1 MSSNKM
7 FDTRPK
13 IFDSGDAK
21 FSSGLEFDCQWP
33 SGFPYFGLGTGDES
47 DGRLSR
53 SSTQVKKGGD
63 SPLTPQRVLQWTSS
77 VFGAP
82 EYNMPGCTVTLGDFS
97 KDRFRYDRR
106 NIFSRTAY
114 TQLKSESEFSEFPN
128 YLSRRLPL
136 GSEELF
142 AESFKTSCKNF
153 KRSLANKPYWSDFR
167 WVNVNGIDPDAFY
180 SIVDQFKLHPSGVKS
195 MLTSWDDDY
204 NIYKF
209 GNQVF
214 FKMTLVYSTQ
224 DQKLAEETQQGK
236 ADLVN
241 RVMNF
246 FTQEDETE
254 PTTNKPTSFACEDC
268 SPIDLNFLISSLQ
281 KSRDFLYS
289 PSVSMKNG
297 SLLTENGYKLSKETV
312 WMVLVDPMTVITF
325 SEHNGGFIETD
336 IGLDTLEHLQFNKK
350 TNMDSSVI
358 FTSVVEH
365 CSRLIDHTIH
375 VYSEL
380 ILSYKTQSFA
390 ICTEKD
396 MKKLHF
402 LKDELL
408 QLKKCISRLGC
419 TINELAAFTFI
430 DNSPESKSMTKQF
443 CNKVKALEFT
453 ADEMLQSIDNLVNLR
468 SNLLSVK
475 NHHSITDISTL
486 NLFFLPLLFWTTYF
500 GMGFG
505 HFNILESQGEGYFWK
520 IAVPFALLIVVLVH
534 WKTTYMVSK
543 KSKQL
548 VSNNSNAQLQL
559 NNSLC
564 FLKDGMRGLKNNLKT
579 IVRKPPP
586 PPASKFPIRTTSLKS
601 VAAPPNTNSITIERK
616 APPPPKTPSLV
627 LKSKQ
632 SSTVTIKEEREKEE
646 EAANEFHDDE
656 PTLNYMRTSALPQ
669 LLSPIPTLPKIQMPA
684 AAATKRSSNNSD
696 SSSFYRK
703 SIQLDLPTTRWS
715 RLMRDSILSP
725 VTPLQECQ
733 SVVKLD

>member
-1 MSSNKM
+1 M

-13 IFDSGDAK
+13 IFDSGDSK

-33 SGFPYFGLGTGDES
+33 SGFPYFGSGSGEET
-47 DGRLSR
+47 DGKLSR
-53 SSTQVKKGGD
+53 TNTQVKKGGD
-63 SPLTPQRVLQWTSS
+63 SPLTPERVLQWTSS

-82 EYNMPGCTVTLGDFS
+82 EYNMPGCTVTMADFS

-128 YLSRRLPL
+128 YSSRRLPL
-136 GSEELF
+136 GSEESF
-142 AESFKTSCKNF
+142 AESFKTSSKNF

-214 FKMTLVYSTQ
+214 LKMTLVYSTQ
-224 DQKLAEETQQGK
+224 DRKLAEETQQGK
-236 ADLVN
+236 EDLVN
-241 RVMNF
+241 RVMTF
-246 FTQEDETE
+246 FTQEYDENE
-254 PTTNKPTSFACEDC
+254 PTNKSITSFTSEDRT
-268 SPIDLNFLISSLQ
+268 PIDLNFLISSLQ

-289 PSVSMKNG
+289 PSVSIKND

-312 WMVLVDPMTVITF
+312 WMVLVDPMTAITF

-336 IGLDTLEHLQFNKK
+336 IGLDTLEHLHFNKK
-350 TNMDSSVI
+350 TSMDPSVI

-365 CSRLIDHTIH
+365 CSRLIDHTIR
-375 VYSEL
+375 VYNEL
-380 ILSYKTQSFA
+380 ILCYKTQSFA
-390 ICTEKD
+390 TCTEKD
-396 MKKLHF
+396 MKKLHL

-408 QLKKCISRLGC
+408 QLKKCISRLGF
-419 TINELAAFTFI
+419 TIKELAGFTFI
-430 DNSPESKSMTKQF
+430 DKSSESKAMSKQLY
-443 CNKVKALEFT
+443 NKVSALECT
-453 ADEMLQSIDNLVNLR
+453 VDEMLHSIDNLVNLR

-505 HFNILESQGEGYFWK
+505 HFNILKSQGEGYFWK
-520 IAVPFALLIVVLVH
+520 IAVPFALLMVLLVH

-548 VSNNSNAQLQL
+548 VSNNNNTQLQL

-586 PPASKFPIRTTSLKS
+586 SPASKLPIRTPSSTS
-601 VAAPPNTNSITIERK
+601 VAAPQAKKSITVERR
-616 APPPPKTPSLV
+616 APPPPRTPSSLV

-632 SSTVTIKEEREKEE
+632 NSTVTIKEEKEKEE
-646 EAANEFHDDE
+646 AAEHEFRDDE
-656 PTLNYMRTSALPQ
+656 PTLNHKRNSVLPQ
-669 LLSPIPTLPKIQMPA
+669 LPRPIPTLPKIVMPVA
-684 AAATKRSSNNSD
+684 AASSKRSSTNSD